1 MCLCEFVEFCRG
13 CTRTI
18 VVDTHRYHTVALKRG
33 EERELSDAV
42 GAIYFMKQ
50 ITLYCGNNKLNLHF
64 PFEKS
69 AYW

>member
-18 VVDTHRYHTVALKRG
+18 VVDTHMCHTVTLKRG

-42 GAIYFMKQ
+42 GAIYFTK
-50 ITLYCGNNKLNLHF
+50 
-64 PFEKS
+64 
-69 AYW
+69 